1 MLLITVKVV
10 AWASP
15 IRSSTGA
22 MGRDPSLANFDQTHG
37 ASIMKTLALA
47 ALSASTALT
56 VPARAGD
63 AGVTRIADLIVPEIF
78 TPTVQNLTTERSR
91 LVQSGAVTVDAELS
105 NLLSGGGLTFSQGGF
120 RDLDDDEENISND
133 DPTDLSTPNKIGTLT
148 EIQVRLSRNNS
159 WSSMDLAADLAGVDP
174 MNAIANRVGAYWARR
189 LQTAFIAEINGIFA
203 DNALAPAGGD
213 THTQNDL
220 THDISGVAF
229 DDDVT
234 NIGGAAFISAF
245 ATMGDMMDELTMVMM
260 HSVPFTRLLTDG
272 LIVYGVNPREP
283 DSAQIPFYLG
293 REVIVDDKVTNAAG
307 VFDTWLFGRDAFR
320 LGNGLPRVPTEVSR
334 VAAAGNGSG
343 QEVLHSRL
351 EWVIHPVGHA
361 YIGVTPAG
369 GPSNADL
376 AAAASWRRVFPER
389 KQIRIARL
397 RTREF

>member
-1 MLLITVKVV
+1 
-10 AWASP
+10 
-15 IRSSTGA
+15 
-22 MGRDPSLANFDQTHG
+22 
-37 ASIMKTLALA
+37 MKTLTLA
-47 ALSASTALT
+47 ALSTGAALFG
-56 VPARAGD
+56 PARAHE

-78 TPTVQNLTTERSR
+78 TPTVQNITTEQSR
-91 LVQSGAVTVDAELS
+91 LVQSGAVTVDGELS
-105 NLLSGGGLTFSQGGF
+105 NLLAGGGLTFSQGGF
-120 RDLDDDEENISND
+120 RDLDNDEENISND

-148 EIQVRLSRNNS
+148 EVQVRLSRNNS
-159 WSSMDLAADLAGVDP
+159 WSSMDLAADLTGMDP

-189 LQTAFIAEINGIFA
+189 LQTAFIAELNGIFA
-203 DNALAPAGGD
+203 DNDAAPAGGD

-220 THDISGVAF
+220 THDISQSAGVPGDF
-229 DDDVT
+229 EEGVT
-234 NIGGAAFISAF
+234 NIGGAPFISAF
-245 ATMGDMMDELTMVMM
+245 ATMGDMMDQLTMVMM

-272 LIVYGVNPREP
+272 LIVYGVNPRDP
-283 DSAQIPFYLG
+283 QSAQIPFYLG
-293 REVIVDDKVTNAAG
+293 REVIVDDHVTNANG

-320 LGNGLPRVPTEVSR
+320 LGNGLPRVPTEVAR

-351 EWVIHPVGHA
+351 EWAIHPVGYA
-361 YIGVTPAG
+361 YVGVTPAG

>member
-1 MLLITVKVV
+1 
-10 AWASP
+10 
-15 IRSSTGA
+15 
-22 MGRDPSLANFDQTHG
+22 
-37 ASIMKTLALA
+37 MKTIAIA
-47 ALSASTALT
+47 ALSASSALT
-56 VPARAGD
+56 SMVPARAGA
-63 AGVTRIADLIVPEIF
+63 AGVTRIADLIVPQIF
-78 TPTVQNLTTERSR
+78 TPTVQNLTTQNSR
-91 LVQSGAVTVDAELS
+91 LVQSGAVTVDGELS
-105 NLLSGGGLTFSQGGF
+105 NLLDGGGLTFSQGGF

-159 WSSMDLAADLAGVDP
+159 WSSMDLAADLTGVDP

-189 LQTAFIAEINGIFA
+189 LQAAFIAEITGIFA

-220 THDISGVAF
+220 THSISEAGATPGDF
-229 DDDVT
+229 EEGVT
-234 NIGGAAFISAF
+234 NIGGAPFISAF
-245 ATMGDMMDELTMVMM
+245 ATMGDMMDELSLVMM

-272 LIVYGVNPREP
+272 LIVYGVNPRDP
-283 DSAQIPFYLG
+283 GSAQIPMYLG
-293 REVIVDDKVTNAAG
+293 REVIVDDKVPNAGG
-307 VFDTWLFGRDAFR
+307 VFQTFLFGRDAFR
-320 LGNGLPRVPTEVSR
+320 MGRGSPKVPTEVAR

-343 QEVLHSRL
+343 QEVLHSRV

-397 RTREF
+397 VTREY

>member
-1 MLLITVKVV
+1 
-10 AWASP
+10 
-15 IRSSTGA
+15 
-22 MGRDPSLANFDQTHG
+22 
-37 ASIMKTLALA
+37 MKTARLAALA
-47 ALSASTALT
+47 ASTSLSI
-56 VPARAGD
+56 PARAGD
-63 AGVTRIADLIVPEIF
+63 AGVTRIADLIVPDIF
-78 TPTVQNLTTERSR
+78 TPTVQNLTTQNSR

-105 NLLSGGGLTFSQGGF
+105 ALLAGGGLTFSQGGF
-120 RDLDDDEENISND
+120 RDLDDDQENISND

-148 EIQVRLSRNNS
+148 EVQVRLSRNNS
-159 WSSMDLAADLAGVDP
+159 WSSMDLAADLTGMDP

-189 LQTAFIAEINGIFA
+189 LQAAFISEINGIFA
-203 DNALAPAGGD
+203 DNALAPSGTD

-220 THDISGVAF
+220 TYDVSDAATTPGDF
-229 DDDVT
+229 EDGVT
-234 NIGGAAFISAF
+234 NIGGAPFISAF

-272 LIVYGVNPREP
+272 LIVYGVNPRDP

-320 LGNGLPRVPTEVSR
+320 LGNGLPRVPTEVAR

-351 EWVIHPVGHA
+351 EWIIHPVGYA
-361 YIGVTPAG
+361 YVGVTPAG

-376 AAAASWRRVFPER
+376 AAAASWSRRFPER